1 MMNGVNPETVTDDWR
16 ARSAATRRRRS
27 QAKIIDAA
35 RALFE
40 ARGYDGTTIEAIA
53 ERAGVG
59 PATIYEHYG
68 TKDALTGAV
77 FVEKLG
83 DLDGPAAADA
93 VALPVREA
101 VYCHLLRIATAVHKH
116 RALARALFLAVART
130 EGPPAKARDPRLIVP
145 LPRPLAV
152 ILTAAAARGEISAP
166 TAPEDTAAS
175 VTSLLLVRI
184 MARNE
189 TAEQSAEFVTALV
202 LDGLLA
208 RSPSS

>member
-1 MMNGVNPETVTDDWR
+1 MKGVSSETVTGDWR

-27 QAKIIDAA
+27 QTKIIDAA

-40 ARGYDGTTIEAIA
+40 ARGYDDTTIDAIA

-93 VALPVREA
+93 AALPVREA
-101 VYCHLLRIATAVHKH
+101 VYRHLLRLATVVHKH
-116 RALARALFLAVART
+116 RPLTTALLSAVNRT
-130 EGPPAKARDPRLIVP
+130 DGPPVDPRDPRLIVP

-152 ILTAAAARGEISAP
+152 IFTAAAGRGEITVP
-166 TAPEDTAAS
+166 TTPEDTAAS
-175 VTSLLLVRI
+175 ITSWLLLRVK
-184 MARNE
+184 ARDE
-189 TAEQSAEFVTALV
+189 TPEQSAEFVTALV

>member
-1 MMNGVNPETVTDDWR
+1 MITGVSSETVTDDWR

-35 RALFE
+35 RALFG
-40 ARGYDGTTIEAIA
+40 ARGYDDTTIDAIA
-53 ERAGVG
+53 ERAAVG

-68 TKDALTGAV
+68 TKDALAAV
-77 FVEKLG
+77 VFAGELG

-93 VALPVREA
+93 AAVPVREA
-101 VYCHLLRIATAVHKH
+101 VYRHLLRVAAVVHEH

-145 LPRPLAV
+145 LPRPLSS
-152 ILTAAAARGEISAP
+152 ILTAAAGRGEISVP
-166 TAPEDTAAS
+166 TTPEDTAAS

-184 MARNE
+184 MARDE
-189 TAEQSAEFVTALV
+189 TPEQSAEFVTALV
-202 LDGLLA
+202 LNGLLA
-208 RSPSS
+208 RAPSS

>member
-1 MMNGVNPETVTDDWR
+1 MVTGVNAETITDDWR

-27 QAKIIDAA
+27 QTKIIDAA

-40 ARGYDGTTIEAIA
+40 ARGYDDTTIDAIA

-68 TKDALTGAV
+68 TKDALAGAV
-77 FVEKLG
+77 FAEKLS

-93 VALPVREA
+93 AALPVRDA
-101 VYCHLLRIATAVHKH
+101 VRRHLLRVATAVHKH

-130 EGPPAKARDPRLIVP
+130 EGPPAEARDPRLIVP

-152 ILTAAAARGEISAP
+152 ILTAAAGRGEISAP
-166 TAPEDTAAS
+166 TTPEDTAAS

-184 MARNE
+184 MARDE
-189 TAEQSAEFVTALV
+189 APEQSAEFVTALV

>member
-1 MMNGVNPETVTDDWR
+1 MLAGVSSETVTGDWR

-40 ARGYDGTTIEAIA
+40 ARGYDATTIDAIA

-68 TKDALTGAV
+68 TKDALTAAV
-77 FVEKLG
+77 FASELG
-83 DLDGPAAADA
+83 DLDGPAVEDA
-93 VALPVREA
+93 IALPVREA
-101 VYCHLLRIATAVHKH
+101 VYRHLLRIATAVHQH
-116 RALARALFLAVART
+116 RVLATALLSAVHRT
-130 EGPPAKARDPRLIVP
+130 EGPPAGERDPRRVLP

-152 ILTAAAARGEISAP
+152 ILSVAAGRGEISVP
-166 TAPEDTAAS
+166 TTPEDTAAS
-175 VTSLLLVRI
+175 VTSLLLLRI
-184 MARNE
+184 KARDE
-189 TAEQSAEFVTALV
+189 TPEQSAEFVTALA

-208 RSPSS
+208 RSPRP